1 MTEPTTERVPGPEID
16 LTVYSGLV
24 PDSYVAPPDIL
35 TMAEILA
42 DQALLVAKEHADKL
56 LLDSIGSH
64 SAQGL
69 KPRFVEW
76 ITKGCQS
83 GFALLSLDIKP
94 PERCSDGVTRG
105 LADYIEFCSGKT
117 IAAQVELLQAK
128 LPDITLS
135 YANICGMTTVVVVT
149 A

>member
-1 MTEPTTERVPGPEID
+1 MTESVVD
-16 LTVYSGLV
+16 LSMNPFVFGGTPPL
-24 PDSYVAPPDIL
+24 PDAPPDIL

-42 DQALLVAKEHADKL
+42 DQSILVAKEQSDKL
-56 LLDSIGSH
+56 LLDSIGSQ

-76 ITKGCQS
+76 ITRGCPS

-94 PERCSDGVTRG
+94 PERCSDGVTRD
-105 LADYIEFCSGKT
+105 LASYIEFCSGKT
-117 IAAQVELLQAK
+117 IAAHVELLQVK

-135 YANICGMTTVVVVT
+135 YANIGGMTTIVVVT
-149 A
+149 P